1 MPESPDWVEFG
12 EEQEPYIVCQKN
24 KNKNK
29 DKYNLR
35 NEY

>member
-12 EEQEPYIVCQKN
+12 EEQEPYIVCQKKI
-24 KNKNK
+24 KNKN
-29 DKYNLR
+29 KYNLR